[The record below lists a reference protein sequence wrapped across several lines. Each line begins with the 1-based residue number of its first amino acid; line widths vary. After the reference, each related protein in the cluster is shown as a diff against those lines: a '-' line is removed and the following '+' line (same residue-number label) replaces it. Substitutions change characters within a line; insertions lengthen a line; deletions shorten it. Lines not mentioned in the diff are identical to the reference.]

1 MLIDGPEER
10 GDGQLLPLHAGMQER
25 PTADS
30 PNAGLL
36 FDKYLD
42 KWHFANGT
50 EPGPT
55 SKEKSGFY
63 AGAAGSVTPYSSNL
77 AKAYIERRRR
87 LLYALKGRAVSAS
100 TGWRLVSGL
109 GSTHPLETGFIWH
122 RTLGVPY
129 LPGSSVKG
137 MMRAWLT
144 HWIRDAERADTLF
157 GDSGDTGMGRL
168 IVFDAIP
175 MDKVILEVDIMNPH
189 YSDYYKDPERNL
201 PADYGMPSPVNFLVV
216 APGQRFEFAL
226 APVSERCTDEDLSDG
241 IELLKQALSTIGC
254 GAKTAVGYGVFRDFR
269 DTTSANFAARATAE
283 TAKLGLAQMSR
294 GEHRIY
300 ELQIMMDGERD
311 GDSEIIRVSSEL
323 FFEIDSFEGDDKLI
337 VARGL
342 KAIWEQIGRWSG
354 KQSPKQQRKVEKIKQ
369 LLGEV

>member
-1 MLIDGPEER
+1 M
-10 GDGQLLPLHAGMQER
+10 LPLHAGMQER
-25 PTADS
+25 PVTES

-42 KWHFANGT
+42 KWHFVNGT

-55 SKEKSGFY
+55 SKEKSDFY
-63 AGAAGSVTPYSSNL
+63 ASAASSITPYSSNL

-87 LLYALKGRAVSAS
+87 LLYVLKGRAVSAS

-109 GSTHPLETGFIWH
+109 GSAHPLEAGFIWH

-144 HWIRDAERADTLF
+144 HWIRDAEKADTLF

-189 YSDYYKDPERNL
+189 YGDYYKDPERNP
-201 PADYGMPSPVNFLVV
+201 PADYGLPNPVSFLAV
-216 APGQRFEFAL
+216 AAGERFEFAL
-226 APVSERCTDEDLSDG
+226 APASERCTDEDLYNG

-254 GAKTAVGYGVFRDFR
+254 GGKTAVGYGVFGDFR
-269 DTTSANFAARATAE
+269 DTTSADFTAWAAADAAE
-283 TAKLGLAQMSR
+283 ASLAQVSPAER
-294 GEHRIY
+294 RVH
-300 ELQIMMDGERD
+300 ELQIMMDEVRD
-311 GDSEIIRVSSEL
+311 GDSEIMRVSSEL
-323 FFEIDSFEGDDKLI
+323 FFRIDSFEGDDKLL

-342 KAIWEQIGRWSG
+342 KGIWEQIGRWSG
-354 KQSPKQQRKVEKIKQ
+354 KQSPKQQQKVAKIKQ